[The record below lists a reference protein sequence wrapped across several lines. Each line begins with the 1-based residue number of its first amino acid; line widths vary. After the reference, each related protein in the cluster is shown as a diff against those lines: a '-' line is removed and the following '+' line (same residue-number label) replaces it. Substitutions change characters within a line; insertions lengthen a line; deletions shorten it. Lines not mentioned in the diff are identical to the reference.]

1 MATEMMSQVNRMWG
15 WIVLRG
21 IVAIVFGIMA
31 FAWPGLTLTAL
42 VLVWGVYALVD
53 GVFALIAAFR
63 MGGKPMWALAI
74 IGVLGIAAGV
84 VTFLWPQMTALVLLA
99 FIAGWALATGI
110 FQIAAAIRFRKW
122 ISNEWM
128 LALSG
133 LLSIVFGAVML
144 WRPGAGA
151 LAVVWV
157 IGWFAILY
165 GVLLV
170 MFGFRIKGF
179 TNRMIPKPA

>member
-1 MATEMMSQVNRMWG
+1 MATEMMSQINRMWG

-21 IVAIVFGIMA
+21 IVAVVFGIMA
-31 FAWPGLTLTAL
+31 FAWPSLTLTAL
-42 VLVWGVYALVD
+42 LLVWAAYALAD

-63 MGGKPMWALAI
+63 MAGKPMWPLAI

-110 FQIAAAIRFRKW
+110 FQIATAIRFRKF

-128 LALSG
+128 LGLSG
-133 LLSIVFGAVML
+133 LLSIVFGAVLL

-151 LAVVWV
+151 LAVVSV

-165 GVLLV
+165 GILLV
-170 MFGFRIKGF
+170 MFGFRIRGLV
-179 TNRMIPKPA
+179 NRMIPKPA

>member
-1 MATEMMSQVNRMWG
+1 NRMWG

-128 LALSG
+128 LAL
-133 LLSIVFGAVML
+133 
-144 WRPGAGA
+144 
-151 LAVVWV
+151 
-157 IGWFAILY
+157 
-165 GVLLV
+165 
-170 MFGFRIKGF
+170 
-179 TNRMIPKPA
+179 